1 MLEKVEIPIP
11 RFEGQNSIQ
20 SELNLPWSLWD
31 DIVIAAHMR
40 RLKIKKI
47 YSNDEDLDRIP
58 WIKRAF

>member
-1 MLEKVEIPIP
+1 M
-11 RFEGQNSIQ
+11 
-20 SELNLPWSLWD
+20 WD